1 MLDFARVPSKENDPL
16 LDLAWVQPRI
26 SDLLLQ
32 LGEKIESGSTPACYS
47 SSGARFQIV
56 FLVMQTRAILKNV
69 FQVIYIFKIN
79 GTLLPGQSD
88 EGS

>member
-47 SSGARFQIV
+47 
-56 FLVMQTRAILKNV
+56 
-69 FQVIYIFKIN
+69 
-79 GTLLPGQSD
+79 
-88 EGS
+88 